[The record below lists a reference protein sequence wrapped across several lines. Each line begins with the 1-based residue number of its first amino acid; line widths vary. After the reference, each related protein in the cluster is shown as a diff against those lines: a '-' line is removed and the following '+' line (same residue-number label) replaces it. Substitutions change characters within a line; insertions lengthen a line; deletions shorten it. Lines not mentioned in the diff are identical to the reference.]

1 MTRSSRPGTQG
12 TIFTCLPLHSTGG
25 HGGIRGSTDVS
36 DWDGIM
42 TRGTGRTGTGTRG
55 IGIHGIGTLGTG
67 IRGIMHRTG
76 ATDITGT
83 TIITTGTETA
93 IREESGTEDATC
105 TTVRGTP
112 PVHTAPEHQPFP
124 GMPPFREMP
133 QAHPFPEGPRQE
145 YPGVH
150 LPEYPGTHPA

>member
-1 MTRSSRPGTQG
+1 MIRSNRHGTQEWRWY
-12 TIFTCLPLHSTGG
+12 LPR
-25 HGGIRGSTDVS
+25 HGLSHGVHG
-36 DWDGIM
+36 
-42 TRGTGRTGTGTRG
+42 GTRG
-55 IGIHGIGTLGTG
+55 IG

-112 PVHTAPEHQPFP
+112 PVHTAREVHRYPAPEASPVRPYPETPYPEFP
-124 GMPPFREMP
+124 AAGLQGSR
-133 QAHPFPEGPRQE
+133 R
-145 YPGVH
+145 
-150 LPEYPGTHPA
+150 